1 MGPVERL
8 EREIKK
14 FQAEIERLTRA
25 KRRGPSGRGYGL
37 VKYCVQ
43 CRKLFSTTTAL
54 ATHMKTHS
62 ESFVRRRCKICGE
75 VLSAEKESNWR
86 THFKNMHKEEDGD
99 EGHTLLFKI
108 AKKHQRPLRRS
119 PTKENLDQESES
131 EESEKSEEDK
141 FDDTGDE
148 NEISLE
154 SDSDEEN
161 IGKKMNNY
169 VDTLLELPDETPD
182 IPNDEFE
189 KKKNDIFGASCDL
202 SSLS

>member
-8 EREIKK
+8 EREIKL
-14 FQAEIERLTRA
+14 FQSEIERLTRA

-37 VKYCVQ
+37 VKYCIQ
-43 CRKLFSTTTAL
+43 CQKLFPTTTSL
-54 ATHMKTHS
+54 TTHLKTHS
-62 ESFVRRRCKICGE
+62 ESFVRRRCKICARF
-75 VLSAEKESNWR
+75 VSADKESNWG
-86 THFKNMHKEEDGD
+86 THIKNLHKEEDG
-99 EGHTLLFKI
+99 GYTLLFKI

-119 PTKENLDQESES
+119 PTKENLDQESE
-131 EESEKSEEDK
+131 EGEKSEEDK

-169 VDTLLELPDETPD
+169 VETLLELPDETPD
-182 IPNDEFE
+182 IPDEEF
-189 KKKNDIFGASCDL
+189 KKKRNDIFGGASCDQDH